1 MSYVIDQKCK
11 VGKKNTLESLGWIIV
26 DNYAADVAI
35 AFALRSNNDS
45 AYPFKGNINHSG
57 VTKNVL
63 ARKKTN
69 LGKGDLLNLDS
80 YLPVLI
86 LTR

>member
-1 MSYVIDQKCK
+1 M
-11 VGKKNTLESLGWIIV
+11 

-35 AFALRSNNDS
+35 AFALRSNNVQPAFS
-45 AYPFKGNINHSG
+45 VSFFKGNINHSG